1 MFESQ
6 FDRLLDALPGV
17 NALAVVGD
25 DGIEIES
32 RVRDGNVPHEVLS
45 AEMNGVLKTM
55 QRLRSELELGRLNEL
70 IVRTEAQNI
79 ILFALAEGLFILLVS
94 DPAETTGR
102 TRYEVQRIAH
112 QFQDALK

>member
-1 MFESQ
+1 MFEPM
-6 FDRLLDALPGV
+6 FNRLLDSLPGV
-17 NALAVVGD
+17 KALAVVGD

-32 RVRDGNVPHEVLS
+32 RARAEDVPHEVLS
-45 AEMNGVLKTM
+45 AEMNGILKTM
-55 QRLRSELELGRLNEL
+55 QRLRLELALGRLSEL
-70 IVRTEAQNI
+70 IVRTETQNI
-79 ILFALAEGLFILLVS
+79 ILFALSDGLFILLVS